1 MRSRLAASVAAAI
14 CVLTLASVAAML
26 PDLPGATRFAIV
38 GDTGTG
44 ERPEYEVAE
53 QLARYRQSFQFTFVL
68 MMGDN
73 LYGSERPQD
82 FEKKFAKPFK
92 PLLDAGVKFYAT
104 LGNHDDPDQ
113 RFYKPFN
120 MDGRRYYTFTQGP
133 VEFFVL
139 DSNYMD
145 PRQLAWLDEHL
156 SGSHAAWKIAFCHH
170 PLYSTG
176 STHGSETDLR
186 TLVEPLFVKYGVSIV
201 FAGHEHFYERIRP
214 QKGVA
219 YFIEGGSAKL
229 REGDIQNSQLRV
241 AGLDRDRSFMVAEI
255 AADTFHFETIAR
267 TGQLVDHGTVVK
279 NNARNASTRRD

>member
-1 MRSRLAASVAAAI
+1 MKPRSLVPLVVALWLIA
-14 CVLTLASVAAML
+14 LGRGAAML

-44 ERPEYEVAE
+44 EGPEYEI
-53 QLARYRQSFQFTFVL
+53 ARRLTDYHARFPFTFVI

-82 FEKKFAKPFK
+82 FDRKFVQPFK

-104 LGNHDDPDQ
+104 LGNHDDPAQ
-113 RFYKPFN
+113 RYYKPFN
-120 MDGRRYYTFTQGP
+120 MNGERYYTFRQGP
-133 VEFFVL
+133 IEFFVL

-145 PRQLAWLDEHL
+145 PKQLDWLRGKL
-156 SGSHAAWKIAFCHH
+156 SSSKSPWKMAYFHH

-186 TLVEPLFVKYGVSIV
+186 ALVEPLFVEHGVNIV
-201 FAGHEHFYERIRP
+201 FSGHEHFYERLRP

-219 YFIEGGSAKL
+219 YFIEGSSGQL
-229 REGDIQNSQLRV
+229 RKGDIKRV
-241 AGLDRDRSFMVAEI
+241 DPI
-255 AADTFHFETIAR
+255 AAGFDQDRTFMAAEVTGDTFRFEAVSRAGRI
-267 TGQLVDHGTVVK
+267 VDSGTVTNLK
-279 NNARNASTRRD
+279 LAAAGR